1 MFKSYG
7 VFSVLYSSIGLHYT
21 ILLDSIRYEA
31 HKSAQQLDGW
41 MDTNT
46 TAYIV
51 HTYIIE
57 AICVSVTPTQKLNQ
71 HIYAAELK
79 QKQMTAANT
88 NKE

>member
-1 MFKSYG
+1 MDGYE
-7 VFSVLYSSIGLHYT
+7 Y
-21 ILLDSIRYEA
+21 DSI
-31 HKSAQQLDGW
+31 
-41 MDTNT
+41 
-46 TAYIV
+46 YIV

>member
-1 MFKSYG
+1 M
-7 VFSVLYSSIGLHYT
+7 
-21 ILLDSIRYEA
+21 
-31 HKSAQQLDGW
+31 DGW

-79 QKQMTAANT
+79 QKANDSSQHQQGI
-88 NKE
+88 NV